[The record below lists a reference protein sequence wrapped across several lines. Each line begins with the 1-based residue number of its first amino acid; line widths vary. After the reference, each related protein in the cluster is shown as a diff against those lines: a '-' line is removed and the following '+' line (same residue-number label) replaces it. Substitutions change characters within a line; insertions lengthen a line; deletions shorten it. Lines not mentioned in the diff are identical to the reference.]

1 MNVLTIDVTGP
12 NLIVAVCKNN
22 QIEYEISEEAGKK
35 HNALVI
41 PFVEK
46 ILTKLNM
53 TIQDIDVFSCVV
65 GPGSFTGIRI
75 GIATIKAFCFATKK
89 PCVSI
94 NSLEEAAYGKD
105 GEFYITLDAL
115 HGNCYG
121 AKFTNSWEQMS
132 DLGCYP
138 DDKVKTSGIISYEKA
153 KISNPINLI
162 NITIEKANKGQFSV
176 LEPLYLRKSQAERDL
191 DGE

>member
-12 NLIVAVCKNN
+12 SLIVAACKND
-22 QIEYEISEEAGKK
+22 QIEYKISEEAGKK

-41 PFVEK
+41 PFVEE
-46 ILTKLNM
+46 ILSKLNM

-94 NSLEEAAYGKD
+94 NSLEEAAYGKT
-105 GEFYITLDAL
+105 GSFYITLDAL
-115 HGNCYG
+115 HNNCYG
-121 AKFTNSWEQMS
+121 ARFDGGWDKMS
-132 DLGCYP
+132 DLGCYSY
-138 DDKVKTSGIISYEKA
+138 DKVKNSGINCFEKE
-153 KISNPINLI
+153 KNSNPINLI
-162 NITIEKANKGQFSV
+162 NITKEKANKGQWCI
-176 LEPLYLRKSQAERDL
+176 LEPLYLRKSQAEREL